1 LEDIVAYK
9 RQDDEARLKVLS
21 ELVAQAQELDMG
33 Y

>member
-1 LEDIVAYK
+1 MAYK
-9 RQDDEARLKVLS
+9 KKTDEGRSAALD